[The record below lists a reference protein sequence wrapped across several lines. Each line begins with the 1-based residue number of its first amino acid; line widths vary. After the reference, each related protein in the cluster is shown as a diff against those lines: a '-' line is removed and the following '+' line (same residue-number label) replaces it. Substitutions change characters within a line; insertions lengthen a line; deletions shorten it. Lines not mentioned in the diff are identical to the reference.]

1 MTGNRIGL
9 IICPDERLC
18 RLLENELDYFG
29 IPSVSVSTA
38 QLPQIPS
45 PENRV
50 LVLLW
55 DCDSFPAD
63 EGICAARARECPILL
78 FGHNSLEIPQA
89 SDPVRFLRRPFA
101 LSELEKALQDL
112 TADASG
118 LRSPAGAPARSSVPL
133 APSTPLLSL
142 DDKPGTV
149 RTNGRSISLTPAEW
163 AIFECLYNHRGDVVP
178 RETLASLLGGG
189 GNSADVYVCHLRT
202 KIEKPLGRRMIHTVR
217 GVGYRLDES
226 E

>member
-18 RLLENELDYFG
+18 RLLENELNYLG
-29 IPSVSVSTA
+29 ITSVSMSTA
-38 QLPQIPS
+38 QLPQASLPD
-45 PENRV
+45 NRP
-50 LVLLW
+50 LVVLW

-89 SDPVRFLRRPFA
+89 SDHVRFLRRPFA
-101 LSELEKALQDL
+101 LSELEKALQNL

-133 APSTPLLSL
+133 APITPLLSL
-142 DDKPGTV
+142 ADKPGTV
-149 RTNGRSISLTPAEW
+149 RANGRSISLTPAEW

>member
-1 MTGNRIGL
+1 MTGHRTGL

-18 RLLENELDYFG
+18 HLLENELDYLG
-29 IPSVSVSTA
+29 LDATSVSTS
-38 QLPQIPS
+38 QLPYSSAPHN
-45 PENRV
+45 ETHV
-50 LVLLW
+50 LVW

-63 EGICAARARECPILL
+63 EGIHMASVRECPILL
-78 FGHNSLEIPQA
+78 FGRTSPEVAQVG
-89 SDPVRFLRRPFA
+89 DRVRFLRRPFA
-101 LSELEKALQDL
+101 LTDLERTLQALL
-112 TADASG
+112 TGVSL
-118 LRSPAGAPARSSVPL
+118 LRAPADT
-133 APSTPLLSL
+133 STQGSMPVTQALPLLSL

-149 RTNGRSISLTPAEW
+149 RVNGRPVSLTSAEW
-163 AIFECLYNHRGDVVP
+163 AIFDCLYSRRGDAVP

-189 GNSADVYVCHLRT
+189 GNSADVYVCRLRA